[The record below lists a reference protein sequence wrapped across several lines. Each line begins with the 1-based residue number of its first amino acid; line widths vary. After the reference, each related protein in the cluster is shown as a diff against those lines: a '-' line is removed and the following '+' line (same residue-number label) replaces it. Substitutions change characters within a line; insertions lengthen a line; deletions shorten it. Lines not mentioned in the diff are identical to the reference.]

1 MNLHWVETCLLKP
14 CHSHLKFLQE
24 QIAAC
29 LILILPLPAEINVQQ
44 TWDTLLR
51 PSGHITLH
59 CWSRDPSGRYW
70 FLDSSLVGRWCL
82 EPQSFAGGQGAKSFK
97 SAARRPPALCFPE
110 VEGQVTGDVMVR
122 LVVAQAAA
130 LCTFMYF
137 LFLKFVPEKN
147 RETPSAGCEC

>member
-24 QIAAC
+24 QLAAC

-82 EPQSFAGGQGAKSFK
+82 EPQSSAGGQGAGGAGAWSSVDSQLILPKRKSLPRTSNQQPGGGQPCVSQKLKAK
-97 SAARRPPALCFPE
+97 SL
-110 VEGQVTGDVMVR
+110 VT
-122 LVVAQAAA
+122 
-130 LCTFMYF
+130 
-137 LFLKFVPEKN
+137 
-147 RETPSAGCEC
+147 